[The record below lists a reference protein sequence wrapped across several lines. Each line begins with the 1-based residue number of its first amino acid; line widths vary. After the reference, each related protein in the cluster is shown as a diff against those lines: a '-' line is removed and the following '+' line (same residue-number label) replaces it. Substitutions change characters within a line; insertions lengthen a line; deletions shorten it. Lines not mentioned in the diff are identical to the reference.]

1 MVLAHKDKA
10 CQKAAEDLCKDVI
23 GDFFPRETILLSQ
36 NVQKPIQLSLTLAKS
51 QSKELLQG

>member
-10 CQKAAEDLCKDVI
+10 CQKAAEDLCKE
-23 GDFFPRETILLSQ
+23 DFFPRETILLSQ